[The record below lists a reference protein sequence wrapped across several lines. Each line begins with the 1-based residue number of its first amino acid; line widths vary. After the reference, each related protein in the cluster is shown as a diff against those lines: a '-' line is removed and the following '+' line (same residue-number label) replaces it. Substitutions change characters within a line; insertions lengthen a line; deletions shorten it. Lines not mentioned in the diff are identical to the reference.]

1 MIGAIAEAGLQQNIR
16 PQQEASAQAE
26 VTVIR
31 KSEQVRQERP
41 VEKTEQGQHSNMDME
56 HDDQGNTT
64 SRNRIEEGM
73 IMVEQYDENG
83 RLTRVIPPG
92 YLPLSE
98 TI

>member
-1 MIGAIAEAGLQQNIR
+1 MIGAIAEAGHQQTIR

-31 KSEQVRQERP
+31 KSEKVRQERP
-41 VEKTEQGQHSNMDME
+41 VEKTEQGQHSNMNME

-64 SRNRIEEGM
+64 SRNRIEEGK
-73 IMVEQYDENG
+73 IVVEQYDKQG
-83 RLTRVIPPG
+83 RLTKVIPPG

>member
-1 MIGAIAEAGLQQNIR
+1 MIGAIAEAGHQQTIR

-31 KSEQVRQERP
+31 KSEKVRQERP
-41 VEKTEQGQHSNMDME
+41 VEKTEQGQHSNMNLE
-56 HDDQGNTT
+56 HNDQGSST
-64 SRNRIEEGM
+64 SRNRIEEGK
-73 IMVEQYDENG
+73 IVVEQYNDKGE
-83 RLTRVIPPG
+83 LVKVQPPG

>member
-1 MIGAIAEAGLQQNIR
+1 MIGAIAEAGHQQTIR

-31 KSEQVRQERP
+31 ESEKVRQERP
-41 VEKTEQGQHSNMDME
+41 VEKTEQGQHSNMDMA

-64 SRNRIEEGM
+64 SHNRIEEGK
-73 IMVEQYDENG
+73 IVVEQYDEKG
-83 RLTRVIPPG
+83 RLRKVIPPG
-92 YLPLSE
+92 YRPLSE